1 MCFFFK
7 KIILS
12 IYTPYKHTNRI
23 SSNKVAI
30 KILSTTFLSLMDEQ
44 SQNGESFRGIF
55 QAHFNI
61 ASWKESIEKD
71 GSVVYSITGE
81 TVYGQF

>member
-1 MCFFFK
+1 MCFFK

-44 SQNGESFRGIF
+44 SQNGESFREFFRLTLILPVGKNQLKKMGLLCTQLLGKLCMVNF
-55 QAHFNI
+55 
-61 ASWKESIEKD
+61 
-71 GSVVYSITGE
+71 
-81 TVYGQF
+81 